1 MKAKKYVELE
11 GYNSTI
17 KDLRNEIK
25 LLKEKLNEKPSDDT
39 NAAKHALSK
48 CTEYKN
54 RSEEAKVEIDKIL
67 SDISTKKSSIST
79 LNEKIT
85 TYNENIKS
93 TYQQS
98 IEVKKELEQLEN
110 KINIV
115 DRLFNDKQNLEN
127 KLDELTDYYDNS
139 TDLSNKINALYK
151 SIQERKNEIDQL
163 YYEIYGYEEPI
174 DDNEEETNYIS
185 GLRDKL
191 KESYNKIQKDIKLLE
206 ENIANINDETSE
218 KYEDFLNTRDE
229 QYKNLVKDIEEL
241 LPRALTA
248 GLSHAYARKRI
259 TEKTESKKLEKQFE
273 NAIKGLIV
281 FAFIPFGV
289 SIYLLATGQELV
301 SVIKDMPSM
310 VFSILPLYIPIVW
323 FAYSSSKKLNLSK
336 RLIEEYTHKEVL
348 SKTFE
353 GLSTQIENIE
363 DHEISSELKIKLLYN
378 ILSVSSEN
386 PGKLISDY
394 NKADHP
400 LIDAL
405 DKSAKLSDAVESISK
420 IPGLSKL
427 TKILDEKA
435 KKINK
440 QQEDKINEALDTTE
454 QKSQNKEN

>member
-1 MKAKKYVELE
+1 VKAKKYVELE
-11 GYNSTI
+11 GYNTTI

-39 NAAKHALSK
+39 NAAKYALSK

-79 LNEKIT
+79 LNETIT

-110 KINIV
+110 KINVV

-127 KLDELTDYYDNS
+127 KLDELTDYYNNS

-174 DDNEEETNYIS
+174 NDNEEETNYIA
-185 GLRDKL
+185 GLKDKL

-206 ENIANINDETSE
+206 ESIANINDETSE
-218 KYEDFLNTRDE
+218 KYEDFLNTREE
-229 QYKNLVKDIEEL
+229 QYKSLVKDIEDL

-301 SVIKDMPSM
+301 SAIKDMPSM

-363 DHEISSELKIKLLYN
+363 DNEISSELKIKLLYN

-394 NKADHP
+394 NKAGHP

-440 QQEDKINEALDTTE
+440 QQEDKINDALDATE
-454 QKSQNKEN
+454 QKI

>member
-1 MKAKKYVELE
+1 M
-11 GYNSTI
+11 
-17 KDLRNEIK
+17 
-25 LLKEKLNEKPSDDT
+25 
-39 NAAKHALSK
+39 
-48 CTEYKN
+48 
-54 RSEEAKVEIDKIL
+54 
-67 SDISTKKSSIST
+67 
-79 LNEKIT
+79 
-85 TYNENIKS
+85 
-93 TYQQS
+93 
-98 IEVKKELEQLEN
+98 EQLEN

>member
-1 MKAKKYVELE
+1 VKAKKYVELE
-11 GYNSTI
+11 GYNTTI

-39 NAAKHALSK
+39 NAAKYALSK

-79 LNEKIT
+79 LNETIT

-110 KINIV
+110 KINVV

-127 KLDELTDYYDNS
+127 KLDELTDYYNNS

-174 DDNEEETNYIS
+174 NDNEEETNYIA
-185 GLRDKL
+185 GLKDKL

-206 ENIANINDETSE
+206 ESIANINDETSE
-218 KYEDFLNTRDE
+218 KYEDFLNTREE
-229 QYKNLVKDIEEL
+229 QYKSLVKDIEDL

-363 DHEISSELKIKLLYN
+363 DNEISSELKIKLLYN

-440 QQEDKINEALDTTE
+440 QQEDKINDALDATE
-454 QKSQNKEN
+454 QKI